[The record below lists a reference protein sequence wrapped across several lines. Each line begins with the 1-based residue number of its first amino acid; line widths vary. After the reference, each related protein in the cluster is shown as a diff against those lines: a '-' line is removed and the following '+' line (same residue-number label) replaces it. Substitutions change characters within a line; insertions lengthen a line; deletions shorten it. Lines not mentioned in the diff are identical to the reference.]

1 MVVIGKG
8 WKIISKIGIESKTV
22 PVVQGCITAE
32 AVRPSV
38 FKIVNY
44 QNMNFVSPICA
55 AHKSELTFA
64 PPCLEGGQ
72 SGDKLYRNGDNI
84 STNTFTSS
92 PQLEGGTHL
101 LNFARNI
108 CCDVAG
114 GGRGGQVLVQSQY
127 LLQLNLQ
134 AMRVQ

>member
-1 MVVIGKG
+1 MDYFWVIIIVVIGKG

-64 PPCLEGGQ
+64 PPAWRAGSQE
-72 SGDKLYRNGDNI
+72 
-84 STNTFTSS
+84 TNCIEMGTIFLPTPSCRAHNWRAALTF
-92 PQLEGGTHL
+92 
-101 LNFARNI
+101 
-108 CCDVAG
+108 
-114 GGRGGQVLVQSQY
+114 
-127 LLQLNLQ
+127 
-134 AMRVQ
+134 